1 MLGKD
6 FERQV
11 RKYLQ
16 ENRFTITSAAL
27 EQLMLKIEELLTG
40 VMKAS
45 KEKGKTLI
53 DKIE

>member
-11 RKYLQ
+11 RRYLQ
-16 ENRFTITSAAL
+16 ENRFTITSSAL
-27 EQLMLKIEELLTG
+27 EQLMMKIEKILTS
-40 VMKAS
+40 VMNAS

>member
-1 MLGKD
+1 MIGKD

-11 RKYLQ
+11 RRYLQ
-16 ENRFTITSAAL
+16 EKGFTITSSAL
-27 EQLMLKIEELLTG
+27 EQLMMRIDAVLTE

>member
-11 RKYLQ
+11 RRYLQ
-16 ENRFTITSAAL
+16 EKGFTITSTAL
-27 EQLMLKIEELLTG
+27 EELVNRIEVIITG

>member
-11 RKYLQ
+11 RRYLQ
-16 ENRFTITSAAL
+16 ENKFTITSTAL
-27 EQLMLKIEELLTG
+27 EELMRRIEEIIKG

>member
-11 RKYLQ
+11 RRYLQ
-16 ENRFTITSAAL
+16 EKGFTITSTAL
-27 EQLMLKIEELLTG
+27 EQLVNNIEEIFTG